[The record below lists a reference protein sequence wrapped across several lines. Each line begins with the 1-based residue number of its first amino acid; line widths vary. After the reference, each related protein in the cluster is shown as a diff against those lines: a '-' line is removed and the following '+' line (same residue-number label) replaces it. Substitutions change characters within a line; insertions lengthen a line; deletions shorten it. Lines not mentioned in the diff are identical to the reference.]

1 MTMTAFNTHEVA
13 EILSDAGFT
22 KDQVN
27 AQVGVLTEVTGE
39 LVTKSYLRN
48 SVSLLRRDMV
58 ILKRDIII
66 TVGIMQF
73 TFALAMLTAMKSL
86 FT

>member
-39 LVTKSYLRN
+39 LVTKGELR
-48 SVSLLRRDMV
+48 SQLAV
-58 ILKRDIII
+58 LKRDIII